1 MIQQL
6 LDDFSPE
13 QHSLLWLLM
22 AFVLAFFI
30 ASQSF
35 PTILYVARKKHLM
48 DEPDDRSVHSTHT
61 PTLGGIGIFLGLVVV
76 MTIVGAFLNTKVLL
90 LVMGGLTVLFFL
102 GLKDDL
108 TLLSAQ
114 KKFLGQLFSA
124 LLLIVF
130 TDTRIIGFSTI
141 LGIDVLPYWVS
152 VGFTLFVYILII
164 NAYNL
169 IDGVDGLAGT
179 IALCA
184 SGIFSYLFVMAGDLS
199 LATIAI
205 ALCGSLIAFL
215 RKNFSSKQKLFMG
228 DTGSM
233 VVGFLLAVFT
243 VSFIHMAQSDASSDY
258 YRAAPALAL
267 ALLFYPLIDTLRIF
281 FIRLFVHKTSPFKAD
296 KNHIHHRFIQAG
308 FSHLATTLSISGINI
323 LIVTIAFNLTGL
335 YLDNQIFSLLVY
347 GSVLYLIPFGI
358 KKIS

>member
-1 MIQQL
+1 M
-6 LDDFSPE
+6 
-13 QHSLLWLLM
+13 
-22 AFVLAFFI
+22 
-30 ASQSF
+30 
-35 PTILYVARKKHLM
+35 
-48 DEPDDRSVHSTHT
+48 
-61 PTLGGIGIFLGLVVV
+61 
-76 MTIVGAFLNTKVLL
+76 
-90 LVMGGLTVLFFL
+90 
-102 GLKDDL
+102 
-108 TLLSAQ
+108 
-114 KKFLGQLFSA
+114 
-124 LLLIVF
+124 
-130 TDTRIIGFSTI
+130 RIIGFSTI
-141 LGIDVLPYWVS
+141 LGIDILPYWVS

-243 VSFIHMAQSDASSDY
+243 VSFIHMAQSDASSNY
-258 YRAAPALAL
+258 HRAAPALAL
-267 ALLFYPLIDTLRIF
+267 ALLFYPLVDTFRIF

-296 KNHIHHRFIQAG
+296 KNHIHHRFIQHG
-308 FSHLATTLSISGINI
+308 FSHLATTLIISGISV
-323 LIVTIAFNLTGL
+323 LIVIIAFSLKDVLVLN
-335 YLDNQIFSLLVY
+335 YQIFSLFIY
-347 GSVLYLIPFGI
+347 GSVLYLLPFGI
-358 KKIS
+358 NKIS